1 MKITPLDIQQQQF
14 STRFRGFDIREVDA
28 FLEQVA
34 NVFESCQA
42 ENNKLVAEMARLRHE
57 NKGYKEREENF
68 KRAILNSHKVMELMK
83 VNARKSC
90 DLVIAEAEIKAEKIV
105 SRANNRLAQ
114 LHEDIAELKRQRMEI
129 EIKIRS
135 VIEAHARLLDMGKEE
150 ATARDEVDAK
160 VKLLKNSP

>member
-14 STRFRGFDIREVDA
+14 STRFRGFDIREVDT
-28 FLEQVA
+28 FLEQLA
-34 NVFESCQA
+34 DVFESCQA
-42 ENNKLVAEMARLRHE
+42 ENEKLAAQITRLRHE
-57 NKGYKEREENF
+57 NKGHKEREENF
-68 KRAILNSHKVMELMK
+68 KRAILSSHKVMEQMK
-83 VNARKSC
+83 VNARKSS
-90 DLVIAEAEIKAEKIV
+90 DLVIAEAEVKADKIV

-129 EIKIRS
+129 EIQIRS

-150 ATARDEVDAK
+150 AQVMDEVDAK

>member
-14 STRFRGFDIREVDA
+14 STRFRGFDIREVDT
-28 FLEQVA
+28 FLEQLSD
-34 NVFESCQA
+34 VFESCRA
-42 ENNKLVAEMARLRHE
+42 ENEKLAVEIARLKHE
-57 NKGYKEREENF
+57 NKGYQEREENF
-68 KRAILNSHKVMELMK
+68 KRAILNSHKVMEQMK

-90 DLVIAEAEIKAEKIV
+90 DLVIAEAELKAEKIV

-129 EIKIRS
+129 EIQIRS
-135 VIEAHARLLDMGKEE
+135 VIEAHARLLEMGKEE
-150 ATARDEVDAK
+150 AQVMDEVDAK